1 MSALCRPECYRW
13 WGGLALPT
21 RTLGLGTSR
30 GLVSPFFPALI
41 NSRLVSLA
49 GRGRERKSPQLFA
62 PTLT

>member
-1 MSALCRPECYRW
+1 MLLVVGRA
-13 WGGLALPT
+13 GTPT
-21 RTLGLGTSR
+21 HTLGLGTSR

-41 NSRLVSLA
+41 NTRLVGLA